1 MWSLEVVQAGRR
13 RRPEKRREAWLIVR
27 EAAVSFLLHCPN
39 CGERSVYEFRFGG
52 EYRQRPT
59 GTPPPQE
66 WADFL
71 YTRKNTAGEHKEW
84 WYHQQGCRMWF
95 FAVRDTVTNTVR
107 DTFGV
112 EDEQER

>member
-1 MWSLEVVQAGRR
+1 M
-13 RRPEKRREAWLIVR
+13 
-27 EAAVSFLLHCPN
+27 SFLLHCPN

-52 EYRQRPT
+52 EYRRRPT